1 MNNVPVYTQ
10 YNDETKIALLDNSSI
25 AFLEK
30 MERYGRCTKV
40 FLREYDVI
48 LLPKWVMEEVD
59 DSRYRRRYIQGLHE
73 EGIPIY
79 IIQEENYADLA
90 NGEEGNLYKIVYAAV
105 SSLGILKSYMRR
117 YVEKEDILDMEE
129 YLEWIK
135 KLYQDWPLSEAVAEK
150 GRIRKK
156 NAGEISLV
164 ILAEIISWY
173 FPEIEFIT
181 IYTQDR
187 DTYAFQQ
194 NAHELLKEVF
204 QDRKPAGISFKSND
218 VLIYQMYS
226 ELGISL
232 EEVKEIRKD
241 VRSIIFT
248 KQYLDGST
256 VLDRQKYDN
265 DRFIELMQD
274 KSVRIIF

>member
-1 MNNVPVYTQ
+1 
-10 YNDETKIALLDNSSI
+10 
-25 AFLEK
+25 
-30 MERYGRCTKV
+30 
-40 FLREYDVI
+40 
-48 LLPKWVMEEVD
+48 
-59 DSRYRRRYIQGLHE
+59 
-73 EGIPIY
+73 
-79 IIQEENYADLA
+79 
-90 NGEEGNLYKIVYAAV
+90 
-105 SSLGILKSYMRR
+105 MRR

-129 YLEWIK
+129 YSEWIK

-248 KQYLDGST
+248 KQYLVPAD
-256 VLDRQKYDN
+256 
-265 DRFIELMQD
+265 
-274 KSVRIIF
+274 